1 MSADPR
7 YSFGV
12 QRFAAINRHPYLA
25 SAYMALTLVESSHL
39 PPEVIGTMGVDRRWR
54 LYASPD
60 VWDDWTVKQQAGVL
74 YHEVWHLLR
83 NHFGRF
89 EAQSKEH
96 PYLANIAQD
105 CEINDDIIAEGIE
118 LPKFPPCP
126 KCHCGG
132 GPMTPKM
139 FKQPDGKMAEEYY
152 RDILTHR
159 LNCPCECHQGG
170 GGDGFPN
177 DAQPGAGSCGSA
189 SGAHRPWELPDDGDG
204 GVEGQVGIS
213 EARGELIRHEVANKI
228 REAAK
233 SAGNVPESWRLWADE
248 VLSPKVNWKKELAV
262 VIRRTVNEVAGQ
274 VDYTYRRLP
283 RRDVDDIIL
292 PALRR
297 PVPNPGFI
305 WDTSGSM
312 RGTESNVMAEVGG
325 VVKAVAGG
333 VTVICC
339 DADVAS
345 VGKVFNPRQ
354 VQIAG
359 GGGTDMRPAIDY
371 ALRVRP
377 KIDVLVIASD
387 CYVYDGWGPAPRGMK
402 VVVARIGGEGDP
414 PPWPHRLID
423 VPVE

>member
-7 YSFGV
+7 YSWAV
-12 QRFAAINRHPYLA
+12 ARFSSINRHPYLA
-25 SAYMALTLVESSHL
+25 TAYMALTLVESARIH
-39 PPEVIGTMGVDRRWR
+39 PEELDGKMKGTFATDRKWR
-54 LYASPD
+54 VYADPTS
-60 VWDDWTVKQQAGVL
+60 WDDWTVPEQATFL
-74 YHEVWHLLR
+74 YHEISHLLR
-83 NHFGRF
+83 NHHGRLDGF
-89 EAQSKEH
+89 AKDNFH
-96 PYLANIAQD
+96 LGNIAAD
-105 CEINDDIIAEGIE
+105 CEIDDDIVAEGIK
-118 LPKFPPCP
+118 LNKWPKCPQCPCP
-126 KCHCGG
+126 RGMFV
-132 GPMTPKM
+132 PADFKM
-139 FKQPDGKMAEEYY
+139 KDGEMAEGYY
-152 RDILTHR
+152 HHLTQMQMD
-159 LNCPCECHQGG
+159 CPCECHKGG
-170 GGDGFPN
+170 GQSGGF
-177 DAQPGAGSCGSA
+177 DCGS
-189 SGAHRPWELPDDGDG
+189 SSDGQHRPWELPDDGDG
-204 GVEGQVGIS
+204 GVEGQQGVS

-233 SAGNVPESWRLWADE
+233 SAGSVPQSWRLWADE
-248 VLSPKVNWKKELAV
+248 VLQPKVNWRKELAV

-371 ALRVRP
+371 AMRVRP
-377 KIDVLVIASD
+377 KLDVLVIASD

-402 VVVARIGGEGDP
+402 VVVARIGGQGEP